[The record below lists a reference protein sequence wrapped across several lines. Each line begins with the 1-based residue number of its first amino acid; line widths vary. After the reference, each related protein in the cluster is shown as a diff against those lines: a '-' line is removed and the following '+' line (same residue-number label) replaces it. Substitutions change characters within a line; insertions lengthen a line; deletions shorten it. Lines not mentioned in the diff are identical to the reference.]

1 MRDTQPDLCALNAS
15 RAKRLLFAL
24 CFSLLFL
31 ATSSPSRAN
40 QGLSLEATAGH
51 DGYARSGSWI
61 PVTVL
66 LENNGRE
73 VQGDLVAFPSSRA
86 QGAATR
92 RSIRVPAGAR
102 QRHHLLVHVSQR
114 GQSIH
119 IGFQDVATEVSVR
132 EIDEHDLSP
141 PRPSAPASSAF
152 RGPRRPAWRVSL
164 PTIGPIAHRRGRPS
178 PIPRLLGRCAALGT
192 TPARLSME
200 QRRR

>member
-1 MRDTQPDLCALNAS
+1 
-15 RAKRLLFAL
+15 KRLLFAL

-119 IGFQDVATEVSVR
+119 
-132 EIDEHDLSP
+132 
-141 PRPSAPASSAF
+141 
-152 RGPRRPAWRVSL
+152 
-164 PTIGPIAHRRGRPS
+164 
-178 PIPRLLGRCAALGT
+178 
-192 TPARLSME
+192 
-200 QRRR
+200 